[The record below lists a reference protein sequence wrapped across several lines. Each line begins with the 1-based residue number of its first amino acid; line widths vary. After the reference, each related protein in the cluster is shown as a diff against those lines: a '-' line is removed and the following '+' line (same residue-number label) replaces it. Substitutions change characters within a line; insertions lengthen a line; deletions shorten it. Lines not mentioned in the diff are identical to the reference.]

1 MLSHLVEQPTREIG
15 VRLAL
20 GASFLPDYFFG
31 RLTGGTTPLTR
42 YAVTSLP

>member
-1 MLSHLVEQPTREIG
+1 MDVGGTTPDRALIG
-15 VRLAL
+15 R
-20 GASFLPDYFFG
+20 GAARFLPQPFYFFG